1 MFSHITV
8 PHITH
13 LISHSV
19 LAVLVILGTLNTILC
34 NAMLCIKTTDVSL
47 FVYESRACVTKNDF
61 EQSFWSN
68 ATVKVVA
75 HVADRYNLVSV

>member
-1 MFSHITV
+1 
-8 PHITH
+8 
-13 LISHSV
+13 
-19 LAVLVILGTLNTILC
+19 
-34 NAMLCIKTTDVSL
+34 MLCIKTTDVSL